1 MVTPK
6 LGIVETID
14 VHVLL
19 LPDTNQEWW
28 QQCQDSLR
36 NEPINLHVVDGVT
49 GHVGQG
55 RAKGFAL
62 GTAPYVCRVDPD
74 DLVLP
79 GGFSACIE
87 ALDMH
92 PEACYPFFAA
102 SS

>member
-28 QQCQDSLR
+28 QQYQDSLR
-36 NEPINLHVVDGVT
+36 NEPINLHVVDGVA

-55 RAKGFAL
+55 RAKGL
-62 GTAPYVCRVDPD
+62 
-74 DLVLP
+74 L
-79 GGFSACIE
+79 
-87 ALDMH
+87 
-92 PEACYPFFAA
+92 
-102 SS
+102 